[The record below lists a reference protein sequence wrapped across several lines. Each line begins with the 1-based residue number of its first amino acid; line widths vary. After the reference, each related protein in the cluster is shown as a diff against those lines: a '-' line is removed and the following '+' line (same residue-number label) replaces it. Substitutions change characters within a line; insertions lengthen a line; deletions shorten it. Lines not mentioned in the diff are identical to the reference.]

1 MAVGASNESLAV
13 NKDALH
19 ISVSSDSKC
28 DILFIPETQSYAISI
43 PLTVQIP
50 VEGLLDALCKKNN
63 PMAAEPATA
72 EPASFESAA
81 AAVNEF
87 DSISSVRH
95 PQRGRCYSVEASSL
109 VGRSLCRKWSVDSAS
124 FFRKGPFDGN
134 VDEEE
139 ELLLRLATSEHVG
152 NL

>member
-63 PMAAEPATA
+63 PMAAEPATS
-72 EPASFESAA
+72 EHASVESAS
-81 AAVNEF
+81 AVSEF
-87 DSISSVRH
+87 DSISRVRH

-124 FFRKGPFDGN
+124 FFRKGSFDAN